1 MGPRRRWRHAPPQ
14 ALRRAHSY
22 LLLLTQL
29 GLNWTLLVMP
39 HLKLQLR
46 GLPVGSTASDV
57 DALLAAAF
65 PVEAMRP
72 SLVYFE
78 GGKVRRDKTVVA
90 ARCCVECPADAG
102 DDEAAEGF
110 LRVLGSCALTNA
122 AGKCS
127 LVQAVVSPYQKLP
140 HADTIVDP
148 RDNTISSDPV
158 CEFRGSPVKSHRA
171 LYRTPLQTKSLSPS
185 TKNCSRGCRRDLWQ
199 AQLLQTRPTLLFL
212 LLAPHPA

>member
-1 MGPRRRWRHAPPQ
+1 MGNLHCPGARSSGGAPDTYLPCVSVSGGTGT
-14 ALRRAHSY
+14 RAE
-22 LLLLTQL
+22 QRIR
-29 GLNWTLLVMP
+29 GMP

-65 PVEAMRP
+65 PAEATRP

-158 CEFRGSPVKSHRA
+158 CEFRDRPV
-171 LYRTPLQTKSLSPS
+171 
-185 TKNCSRGCRRDLWQ
+185 
-199 AQLLQTRPTLLFL
+199 
-212 LLAPHPA
+212 